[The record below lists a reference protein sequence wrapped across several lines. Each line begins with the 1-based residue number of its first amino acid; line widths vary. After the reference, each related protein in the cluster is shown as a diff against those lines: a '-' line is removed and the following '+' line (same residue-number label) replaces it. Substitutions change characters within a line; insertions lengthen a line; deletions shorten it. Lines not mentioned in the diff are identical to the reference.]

1 MPFIFNSGRKSY
13 ENIKKGYFGPVVLPT
28 LLCYSVLREVFS
40 VLWITRHQ
48 LLSEVHSGMILA
60 RPVVSDDMSVLLNE
74 NTVLTE
80 SMLGLLSSWGI
91 QSLYIKEI
99 IREGSENIYSF
110 VIERE
115 TFVSKYVDIVRTIKD
130 AFEKTR
136 YFKEVPLGQME
147 ELTDRTLESLVDVTG
162 VISHLANVKATADY
176 TFRHSLNVAII
187 AGLLG
192 KWLKVRRKM
201 MREIV
206 LAGLLHDIGKT
217 QIPLE
222 ILNKPGTLSAAEM
235 AAVKEHPA
243 SGYRLVEDSDR
254 LPQSVKFGILQHHE
268 RLDGSGYPAALK
280 GDDITDY
287 ARIIAVADIYDA
299 MTSQSM
305 FRSPMTPFAV
315 IAEVCGEMFT
325 RLDPTVAL
333 PFANNVRDSMI
344 GYMVRLS
351 DGTEARVVYLDK
363 ERFAQPVVKLSDG
376 GYVDLEKRRDL
387 KIVEVIA
394 S

>member
-1 MPFIFNSGRKSY
+1 M
-13 ENIKKGYFGPVVLPT
+13 
-28 LLCYSVLREVFS
+28 
-40 VLWITRHQ
+40 LWITRHQ
-48 LLSEVHSGMILA
+48 LLSEVHPGMILA

-80 SMLGLLSSWGI
+80 SMLGLLSTWGI
-91 QSLYIKEI
+91 QSLYVKEM
-99 IREGSENIYSF
+99 IREGGENVYSF
-110 VIERE
+110 VTERE
-115 TFVSKYVDIVRTIKD
+115 TFLGKYADIIRAIKD
-130 AFEKTR
+130 AFDKTR
-136 YFKEVPLGQME
+136 YFKEVPLGQIE
-147 ELTDRTLESLVDVTG
+147 ELTDRTLESLVDASG
-162 VISHLANVKATADY
+162 VISHLANVRAVDDY

-192 KWLKVRRKM
+192 KWLKVRRKV

-206 LAGLLHDIGKT
+206 LAGLIHDIGKT

-222 ILNKPGTLSAAEM
+222 ILSKPGTLTAAEM
-235 AAVKEHPA
+235 AAIQEHP
-243 SGYRLVEDSDR
+243 SKGYKLVEDSER

-268 RLDGSGYPAALK
+268 RLDGSGYPAGLK
-280 GDDITDY
+280 GDAITDY

-305 FRSPMTPFAV
+305 FRSPLTPFAV
-315 IAEVCGEMFT
+315 IAEVCGEMFA
-325 RLDPTVAL
+325 RLDPAVAL
-333 PFANNVRDSMI
+333 PFVNNVKDSMI

-351 DGTEARVVYLDK
+351 DGSEARVVYLDK
-363 ERFAQPVVKLSDG
+363 ERFSQPVVKLSDG
-376 GYVDLEKRRDL
+376 GYVDLEKRQDL